1 MSSSARGPCGV
12 YSLGFVV
19 DRRSF
24 LPGLLLRV
32 FVSGQTFVLDLL
44 FRAFVFGRRFVLGLL
59 LRVFVFG
66 QRFLWGLLLIGLS
79 SSARGSCGVYPLGF
93 IVFRRSFLLSLLLR
107 VFVFGQSF
115 VLSLRLRVVVFGQR
129 FVLGGQGRGG
139 EGEISSHCCAASL
152 HAGKSYIEA
161 KKVTSLLH
169 NLSDLFGR
177 HGLTKHTHTHTH
189 THARTHAR
197 THTHTAHT

>member
-1 MSSSARGPCGV
+1 M
-12 YSLGFVV
+12 
-19 DRRSF
+19 
-24 LPGLLLRV
+24 
-32 FVSGQTFVLDLL
+32 LDLL
-44 FRAFVFGRRFVLGLL
+44 FRVFVFGRRFVLGLL

-79 SSARGSCGVYPLGF
+79 SSARGSCGVYSLRF

-139 EGEISSHCCAASL
+139 EGRDFFPLLCSKPARRKKLHRSQKKLHLRTNVTAQSIRSL
-152 HAGKSYIEA
+152 WKTRLD
-161 KKVTSLLH
+161 K
-169 NLSDLFGR
+169 
-177 HGLTKHTHTHTH
+177 
-189 THARTHAR
+189 THARTHAH